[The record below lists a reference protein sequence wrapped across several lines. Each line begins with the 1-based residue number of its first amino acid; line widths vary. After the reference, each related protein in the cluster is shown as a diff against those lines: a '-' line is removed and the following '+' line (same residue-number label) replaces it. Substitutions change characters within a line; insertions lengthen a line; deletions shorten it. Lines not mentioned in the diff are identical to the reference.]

1 MNEVNTTPE
10 TSTPAPTAAPA
21 REIVRGR
28 MPVGVVFLARFGKQ
42 SGKST
47 KDKAIAFGTTV
58 GKIDDIAKGRNFAYV
73 TADFRPTAAQK
84 ADAAEWLKRVP
95 GGAEELLA
103 ELEEI
108 ELANDE
114 QAAAF
119 EAVRSASRGQSTTT
133 AAGEPANAGGGNR
146 RTRKPKADNGSS
158 DGAPANP
165 QATAEALLA

>member
-1 MNEVNTTPE
+1 MNEVASTPE
-10 TSTPAPTAAPA
+10 TTTAPAAPA

-28 MPVGVVFLARFGKQ
+28 MPVGVVYLARYGAQ

-47 KDKAIAFGTTV
+47 KDKALAFGTTV

-73 TADFRPTAAQK
+73 TTDFRPTAQQK

-95 GGAEELLA
+95 GGADEILA
-103 ELEEI
+103 ELEALEV
-108 ELANDE
+108 ATDE
-114 QAAAF
+114 QAASF
-119 EAVRSASRGQSTTT
+119 EAVRSASRGQTPNT

-146 RTRKPKADNGSS
+146 RGRKAKDKPEGGES
-158 DGAPANP
+158 APADS